1 MSVLRTAGSGIMTYS
16 SSLLGV
22 KWLGFKNAI
31 LRGHKLGYVAVLLL
45 VLLVAWGEYV
55 GTMRALEYV
64 CDAGRTLFDFN
75 RRCTLVG
82 TSIASR
88 VLENG
93 LLVLGA
99 GVTFSAITTAIT
111 TLYTSD
117 DLNFLLAQ
125 PLPSAR
131 VFAIKLFDTYISAAG
146 VPSLLLVAP
155 LIALGIFFQAAWWYF
170 FLALLAAF
178 ITFAL
183 PVGLGASIAIVLMR
197 LSPAG
202 RVREVATGL
211 GVALSALLVYL
222 IRAARPEE
230 FLRRLNDQTEGDTA
244 INQLI
249 EQFGNASNPLLPSSW
264 ASEFIWSSARGDF
277 NNGILLLSL
286 VAAMLMLVAHWLATR
301 AYLEGWVR
309 GLESSRVRLDST
321 KRKASWFERSLGL
334 MGATGHLIT
343 KDARL
348 LFRDATQWS
357 QLLILMALGGVYV
370 VSVQAVPGLDNA
382 NQQQV
387 ILYRNALGFLT
398 IAFQGFVIAGV
409 GVRMAFPSVSLEG
422 YGYWLLRTAPLSSR
436 QIVVAKFWGALPPT
450 LLLAF
455 GLGFFSALSLQ
466 LSEIVTLMSVVV
478 AVSSAFVMTGL
489 GVGIGAAVPRFKFDN
504 PAEVAVSAGGLIYMG
519 CSIVFGAITTV
530 IAARPVYMGFSDP
543 RYAQGLSYFSSSEGV
558 LVLGIMLMLTI
569 LGTLLPLWY
578 GWTRLDRHE

>member
-1 MSVLRTAGSGIMTYS
+1 MSLVSQHSSTKQRYS
-16 SSLLGV
+16 SSLLGL
-22 KWLGFKNAI
+22 KWLSLKNAI
-31 LRGHKLGYVAVLLL
+31 LRGNKSGYLAVLLL

-64 CDAGRTLFDFN
+64 CEAGRMLFDFN

-125 PLPSAR
+125 PLSSAR
-131 VFAIKLFDTYISAAG
+131 VFAVKLFDTYLSAAG
-146 VPSLLLVAP
+146 VPSLLLVSP
-155 LIALGIFFQAAWWYF
+155 LIALGVFFRAEWWYF
-170 FLALLAAF
+170 PLALLAAL
-178 ITFAL
+178 ITFVL

-230 FLRRLNDQTEGDTA
+230 FLRRLNDQAEGDAA

-249 EQFGNASNPLLPSSW
+249 EQFGGASNPLLPSSW
-264 ASEFIWSSARGDF
+264 ASNFIWSSARGDF
-277 NNGILLLSL
+277 NNGIVFLALLAVL
-286 VAAMLMLVAHWLATR
+286 LMVVAHWLATK

-309 GLESSRVRLDST
+309 GLESSRVKLDPT
-321 KRKASWFERSLGL
+321 KRRASPIEKLLGRA
-334 MGATGHLIT
+334 GAAGHLVV

-357 QLLILMALGGVYV
+357 QLLILIALGGVYV
-370 VSVQAVPGLDNA
+370 VSVQAVPGLDTA
-382 NQQQV
+382 NERQV
-387 ILYRNALGFLT
+387 QLYKNALGFLT
-398 IAFQGFVIAGV
+398 IAFQGFGIAGV
-409 GVRMAFPSVSLEG
+409 GVRMAFPSISLEG
-422 YGYWLLRTAPLSSR
+422 YGYWLLRTSPLSTK
-436 QIVVAKFWGALPPT
+436 QIVLAKFWGALPPT
-450 LLLAF
+450 LILAF
-455 GLGFFSALSLQ
+455 CLGFFSALSLQ
-466 LSEIVTLMSVVV
+466 LTAIVTLMSVVV
-478 AVSSAFVMTGL
+478 AISSAFVMTGL

-519 CSIVFGAITTV
+519 CSIVFGGIMTV
-530 IAARPVYMGFSDP
+530 IAARPVYMGFTDP
-543 RYAQGLSYFSSSEGV
+543 RYTQGLGYFSSTEGV
-558 LVLGIMLMLTI
+558 LVLGLMLVLTV
-569 LGTLLPLWY
+569 LGTLLPLWL
-578 GWTRLDRHE
+578 GWRQLDRHE

>member
-1 MSVLRTAGSGIMTYS
+1 MSLVSSRTNRTERHS
-16 SSLLGV
+16 SSLLGI
-22 KWLGFKNAI
+22 KWLGLKNSI
-31 LRGHKLGYVAVLLL
+31 VRGNKSGYVAVLIL

-64 CDAGRTLFDFN
+64 CEAGRTIFDFN

-125 PLPSAR
+125 PLASAR
-131 VFAIKLFDTYISAAG
+131 VFAVKLFDTYISAAG
-146 VPSLLLVAP
+146 VPSLLLIAP
-155 LIALGIFFQAAWWYF
+155 LVALGVFFRAEWWYF
-170 FLALLAAF
+170 PLAFLAAF
-178 ITFAL
+178 ITFVL

-230 FLRRLNDQTEGDTA
+230 FLRTLSNQADGEA
-244 INQLI
+244 IDRLI
-249 EQFGNASNPLLPSSW
+249 EQFGGAANPLLPSSW
-264 ASEFIWSSARGDF
+264 ASSFVWSSARGDF
-277 NNGILLLSL
+277 NNGIIFLTGL
-286 VAAMLMLVAHWLATR
+286 AALLMLIAHWLATK

-309 GLESSRVRLDST
+309 GLESSRVRLDPT
-321 KRKASWFERSLGL
+321 KRGASWFERGL
-334 MGATGHLIT
+334 ARFGKSGHLVV

-370 VSVQAVPGLDNA
+370 VSVQALPEFETNNPRQAQLF
-382 NQQQV
+382 
-387 ILYRNALGFLT
+387 RNALGFLT

-436 QIVVAKFWGALPPT
+436 QIVMAKFWGALPPT
-450 LLLAF
+450 LILAF
-455 GLGFFSALSLQ
+455 CLGLLSALSLQ
-466 LSEIVTLMSVVV
+466 LSQIVTLMSVVV
-478 AVSSAFVMTGL
+478 AISSAFVMTGL

-519 CSIVFGAITTV
+519 CSIVFGGIMTV

-543 RYAQGLSYFSSSEGV
+543 RYAQGLGYFSSVEGL
-558 LVLGIMLMLTI
+558 LVLGLMLGLTV
-569 LGTLLPLWY
+569 LGTLLPLWF
-578 GWTRLDRHE
+578 GWTRLDKHE

>member
-1 MSVLRTAGSGIMTYS
+1 MSLVSHRTTPGKRHS
-16 SSLLGV
+16 SSLLGI
-22 KWLGFKNAI
+22 KWLGFKNAVV
-31 LRGHKLGYVAVLLL
+31 RGNKTGYVAVLVL
-45 VLLVAWGEYV
+45 VLLVAWGEYI

-64 CDAGRTLFDFN
+64 CEAGRNLFDFN

-125 PLPSAR
+125 PLASAR
-131 VFAIKLFDTYISAAG
+131 VFAVKLFDTYLSAAG

-155 LIALGIFFQAAWWYF
+155 LVALGVFFRADWWYF
-170 FLALLAAF
+170 PLALLAAV
-178 ITFAL
+178 ITFVL

-197 LSPAG
+197 FSPAG

-230 FLRRLNDQTEGDTA
+230 FLRRLNDQAQGDVA

-249 EQFGNASNPLLPSSW
+249 EQFGGASNPLLPSSW
-264 ASEFIWSSARGDF
+264 ASNFIWSSARGDF
-277 NNGILLLSL
+277 NNGILFLAV
-286 VAAMLMLVAHWLATR
+286 VAVILMVFAHWLSQK

-309 GLESSRVRLDST
+309 GLESSRVRLDPT
-321 KRKASWFERSLGL
+321 KRKASGFETLLGRF
-334 MGATGHLIT
+334 GGVGHLVV

-370 VSVQAVPGLDNA
+370 VSVQAVPGLDNG

-422 YGYWLLRTAPLSSR
+422 YGYWLLRTSPLSTK
-436 QIVVAKFWGALPPT
+436 QIVLAKFWGALPPT
-450 LLLAF
+450 LILAF
-455 GLGFFSALSLQ
+455 FLGLLSALSLQ
-466 LSEIVTLMSVVV
+466 LSMIVTLMSVVV
-478 AVSSAFVMTGL
+478 AVSSAFVMTAL

-519 CSIVFGAITTV
+519 CSIVFGGIMTV
-530 IAARPVYMGFSDP
+530 IAARPVYIGFSDT
-543 RYAQGLSYFSSSEGV
+543 RYAQGLNYFSSVEGL
-558 LVLGIMLMLTI
+558 LVLGIMLILTV
-569 LGTLLPLWY
+569 LGTLLPLWF
-578 GWTRLDRHE
+578 GWSRLDRHE